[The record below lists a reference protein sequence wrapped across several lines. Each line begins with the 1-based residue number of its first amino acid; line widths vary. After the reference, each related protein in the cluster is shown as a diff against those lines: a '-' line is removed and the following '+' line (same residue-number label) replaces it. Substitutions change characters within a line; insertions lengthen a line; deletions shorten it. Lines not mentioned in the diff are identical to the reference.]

1 MVRYP
6 INNDTFRRY
15 HLGECTA
22 EESAAVAAWL
32 EEGEEEPVFSH
43 DVLTELRM
51 EQSLW
56 AAIEQSTVHHDSK
69 RRRLRLLHSGLVVA
83 GGFALLFICAAL
95 YFGAQPDAAGSRTVL
110 INNLS
115 GGVSKRENIDGLIFT
130 ALPKGNISANI
141 AHSSGNVTFCD
152 VMLIENNSVKDI
164 SLNFASN
171 CSQNGKAPKNFICK
185 KGVTYVALKMSRI
198 SPDIIVVDQR
208 YMEDFLPLNLAMQI
222 NKDLKSI

>member
-1 MVRYP
+1 MGRYS
-6 INNDTFRRY
+6 INEDTFRRY

-22 EESAAVAAWL
+22 EESAAIASWL
-32 EEGEEEPVFSH
+32 EEGEEDPVFIH
-43 DVLTELRM
+43 DGLTEHRI

-56 AAIEQSTVHHDSK
+56 SAIEQSTVHQDLRRK
-69 RRRLRLLHSGLVVA
+69 RLKLLRSGLVVA
-83 GGFALLFICAAL
+83 GAFALLFICAGL
-95 YFGAQPDAAGSRTVL
+95 YFDAQPNAAGSRTVL

-115 GGVSKRENIDGLIFT
+115 GGISKTENIDGLIFT